1 MCHEVLDTA
10 DPLRSDDWA
19 SPAGWKFLNNPP
31 ARRVPLM
38 THAYAPPTGRL
49 RMVQFHL
56 HNGIPQAHVAAEFR
70 VFRPTVA
77 SRVA

>member
-1 MCHEVLDTA
+1 
-10 DPLRSDDWA
+10 
-19 SPAGWKFLNNPP
+19 
-31 ARRVPLM
+31 M